1 MINSNNMKSS
11 LNPLTSTPVSI
22 LIGALIIGLA
32 ILFANGVI
40 VFNKDSSGKTV
51 ISFNQPARLT
61 AGSAQ
66 GPSGSAGQVAGVPQ
80 GAPVQ
85 KTEAEIV
92 DKLKEYAKKVGT
104 DENKFSSCLD
114 AGEKVNL
121 VKADL
126 NEGTTAG
133 VNGTPAFFVNGRLIS
148 GAVPFEQFKT
158 IIDEELSG
166 TAASTVERKT
176 VAVGNLPSLGSEGA
190 KVTLIEFSDYECPF
204 CERHYTQTESK
215 IKTDYIDKGLVKF
228 YYRDF
233 PLSQIHP
240 GAQKAAEAARCA
252 GDQNKY
258 WEYHDKVFENQQ
270 DIF

>member
-1 MINSNNMKSS
+1 MKSGI
-11 LNPLTSTPVSI
+11 NPLTSTPAAI
-22 LIGALIIGLA
+22 LLGALIIGFA

-40 VFNKDSSGKTV
+40 VFSKDSKGQTK
-51 ISFNQPARLT
+51 ISFNQPGLGA
-61 AGSAQ
+61 AQAPSAP
-66 GPSGSAGQVAGVPQ
+66 GGVAAGQPQ
-80 GAPVQ
+80 AAPQ
-85 KTEAEIV
+85 AKSEAEIV
-92 DKLKEYAKKVGT
+92 NKLKEYVKKVGA

-114 AGEKVNL
+114 SGEKAAL

-126 NEGTTAG
+126 AEGSTAG
-133 VNGTPAFFVNGRLIS
+133 VNGTPAFFINGRMIS
-148 GAVPFEQFKT
+148 GAVPFEQFKV
-158 IIDEELSG
+158 IIDEELNG

-176 VAVGNLPSLGSEGA
+176 IAVGNLPAQGPESA

-204 CERHYTQTESK
+204 CERHFTQTESK
-215 IKTDYIDKGLVKF
+215 IKTEYIDKGLIKF

-258 WEYHDKVFENQQ
+258 WEYHDAVFENQQ